1 MGRKQA
7 HVPLNVFL
15 NGRPVGVLRREA
27 TGAIDF
33 RYEADWLAW
42 DSTFP
47 ISLSLPLREDRYIG
61 TPVINVFDNLL
72 PDSDPIRK
80 RVAERVGAEGTDAYS
95 LLTALGHDC
104 VGALQFLPDGVD
116 PGAVGSADG
125 KAVSDDDI
133 ADIIKNLASAP
144 LGMGEDEDFR
154 ISIAGA
160 QEKTALLRKD
170 GRWFKPMGTT
180 ATTHILKPQIGTLPN
195 GVDLSNSVE
204 NEYFCLKLL
213 AALGVPTATAEI
225 ADFGD
230 RRTLVVERF
239 DRLWAKD
246 GRLLR
251 RPQEDTCQALSIPPT
266 RKYQSDGGPGIRDI
280 LELLKGS
287 DRPIED
293 ITTCLRANIVF
304 WLIGATDG
312 HAKNF
317 SVFLGPGGRFS
328 MTPLYDVLTAQ
339 PSLDANQIRRNKF
352 KLAMSVGTNRHYA
365 IAEIMPRHFMQTA
378 GNSGVANS
386 LVQAIL
392 DDLATHALKT
402 IDAVIETL
410 PAGFPG
416 AVADS
421 VRRGVSQR
429 LRLLDASTTAEDT
442 PLQ

>member
-1 MGRKQA
+1 MGRKRA

-15 NGRPVGVLRREA
+15 NGRLVGVLRREA

-47 ISLSLPLREDRYIG
+47 ISLSLPLREDHYIG

-116 PGAVGSADG
+116 PGTVGSADG
-125 KAVSDDDI
+125 KAISDDDI

-170 GRWFKPMGTT
+170 GRWFKPTGST

-204 NEYFCLKLL
+204 NEYLCLKLL

-225 ADFGD
+225 TDFGD

-239 DRLWAKD
+239 DRLWTKD

-251 RPQEDTCQALSIPPT
+251 RPQEDTCQALSIPST
-266 RKYQSDGGPGIRDI
+266 RKYQSDGGPGVRDI

-293 ITTCLRANIVF
+293 IAVFLRANIVF

-352 KLAMSVGTNRHYA
+352 KLAMSVGKSRHYP

-378 GNSGVANS
+378 GDSGVANS

-392 DDLATHALKT
+392 DDLAARALKT

-429 LRLLDASTTAEDT
+429 LRLLDAGTTAEDIA
-442 PLQ
+442 LQ